1 MVYKLVFQEAK
12 ESLFS
17 GKLSSVLVLSLIF
30 NILVAGNQ
38 KVGRVTCSVQE
49 NKGELLLPLLSFFFF
64 LKRLPTVRST
74 DMEGRKVVN
83 ESKMSI
89 SLGRINSSVKETRL
103 HQYFCFFDEG
113 RNV

>member
-12 ESLFS
+12 EALFS

-49 NKGELLLPLLSFFFF
+49 NKGELLLPLLSFFFSKTPANSSF
-64 LKRLPTVRST
+64 HRHGRK
-74 DMEGRKVVN
+74 EGRQRKQN
-83 ESKMSI
+83 EYKPWANQLFCERN
-89 SLGRINSSVKETRL
+89 SLTSVFL
-103 HQYFCFFDEG
+103 LL
-113 RNV
+113 

>member
-12 ESLFS
+12 EALFS

-49 NKGELLLPLLSFFFF
+49 NKGELLLPLLSFFF
-64 LKRLPTVRST
+64 LKRLPTVPST

-83 ESKMSI
+83 ESKMSV
-89 SLGRINSSVKETRL
+89 SFGRINSSVKETRL